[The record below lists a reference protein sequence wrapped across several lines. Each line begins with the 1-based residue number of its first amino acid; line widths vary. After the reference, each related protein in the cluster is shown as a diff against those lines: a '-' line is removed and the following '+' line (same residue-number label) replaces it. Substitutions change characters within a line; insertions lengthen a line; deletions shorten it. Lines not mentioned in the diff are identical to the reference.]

1 MQFAEVEATTQ
12 SGTTLAVTAFCSS
25 NGVIVPAPVAAF
37 IVVVVVVVIVTIA
50 KALPSPL
57 SMCYMLSMLSVHC
70 LWRYFVAIFI
80 SFHFSIAGALA
91 MMTRC
96 VRKRYLF

>member
-1 MQFAEVEATTQ
+1 MQFAEVEAKTQ
-12 SGTTLAVTAFCSS
+12 SGTTLAVAAFCSS

-37 IVVVVVVVIVTIA
+37 IVVVVVIVTIA
-50 KALPSPL
+50 KALSSPL

>member
-1 MQFAEVEATTQ
+1 MQFAEVEAKTQ
-12 SGTTLAVTAFCSS
+12 SGTTLAVAAFCSS

-37 IVVVVVVVIVTIA
+37 IVVVVIVTIA

>member
-12 SGTTLAVTAFCSS
+12 SGTTLAVAAFCSS

-37 IVVVVVVVIVTIA
+37 IVVVVVVIVTIA

-80 SFHFSIAGALA
+80 SFHFSIAGRLP
-91 MMTRC
+91 
-96 VRKRYLF
+96 

>member
-1 MQFAEVEATTQ
+1 MQFAEVEAKTQ
-12 SGTTLAVTAFCSS
+12 SGTTLAVAAFCSS

-37 IVVVVVVVIVTIA
+37 IVVVVVIVTIA

>member
-1 MQFAEVEATTQ
+1 MQFAEVEAKTQ
-12 SGTTLAVTAFCSS
+12 SGTTLAVAAFCSS
-25 NGVIVPAPVAAF
+25 NGVIVPAPVAAV
-37 IVVVVVVVIVTIA
+37 IVVVVVVIVTIA

-80 SFHFSIAGALA
+80 SFHCSIAGALA